1 MIKRN
6 HWIAGYRD
14 KNARIS
20 LCPLRVQMTL
30 ESAGKTLTI
39 SDQDADVA
47 FTIPLD
53 VVEEA
58 LAAYYAEQEGKQ

>member
-30 ESAGKTLTI
+30 EPVGKTLTI
-39 SDQDADVA
+39 SDQDADIA